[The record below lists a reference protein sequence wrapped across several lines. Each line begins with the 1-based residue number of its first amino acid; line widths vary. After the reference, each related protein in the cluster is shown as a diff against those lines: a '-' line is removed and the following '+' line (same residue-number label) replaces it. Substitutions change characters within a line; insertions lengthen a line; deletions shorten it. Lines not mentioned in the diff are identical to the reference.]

1 MNAPIRFRD
10 FQTDRNLL
18 AMDWG
23 IHMPGSGPHVGY
35 VEDAW
40 KANILAAIA
49 ANADAIGMQLSGGAM
64 DAQPTLITASNAG
77 IPAFLTNLMD
87 PQVIRILTA
96 PMRSEE
102 IYGSVKKGTWTD
114 LTAMFPIVEPVG
126 QVTSYGDFNNDGNA
140 DANVNWVTR
149 QSYHL
154 QTVTQ
159 WGERQL
165 AMYGVAQ
172 INYASEQNIASALV
186 INKFLNRANFFGISG
201 LLLYGGLN
209 DPNLLAPVLPIVKT
223 AGGYTWAVAT
233 AAEIYSDV
241 LKLWSTLNTQ
251 LQGIMDMNASMTLAL
266 STTLMPNLHKVSA
279 FNVTALQ
286 TVKENFPNLRI
297 VAAPEFSLPAG
308 ELMQL
313 IINDIDGVDTT
324 QTAFTEKMRAHPVI
338 PDLSSFKQ
346 KKSAGTWGFIGRRP
360 VAIAQMQG
368 M

>member
-1 MNAPIRFRD
+1 MNAPARFRD
-10 FQTDRNLL
+10 FRSDAALL

-23 IHMPGSGPHVGY
+23 INTPAVGY

-40 KANILAAIA
+40 RGNILAAIEA
-49 ANADAIGMQLSGGAM
+49 QPDAIGMALQRAGHGLGM
-64 DAQPTLITASNAG
+64 DAQPQLITTANAG
-77 IPAFLTNLMD
+77 IPAFLTNLID
-87 PQVIRILTA
+87 PQVIRVLVS

-102 IYGSVKKGTWTD
+102 IYGSTKKGDWTM
-114 LTAMFPIVEPVG
+114 LTTQFPIVESAGEVS
-126 QVTSYGDFNNDGNA
+126 SYGDFNNNGNA
-140 DANVNWVTR
+140 SANVNWVPR
-149 QSYHL
+149 QSYHF

-159 WGERQL
+159 WGEREL

-186 INKFLNRANFFGISG
+186 INKFMNRVNFFGVNG
-201 LLLYGGLN
+201 LLLYGALN

-233 AAEIYSDV
+233 AKEIYNDV
-241 LKLWSTLNTQ
+241 LKLYRTLNTQ
-251 LQGIMDMNASMTLAL
+251 LVGIVRMDSSMTLAL
-266 STTLMPNLHKVSA
+266 STTLMPFLHNVSD

-286 TVKENFPNLRI
+286 TINGNFPNLRI
-297 VAAPEFSLPAG
+297 VSAPEFSLPAG

-313 IINDIDGVDTT
+313 ILDDVDGVETT
-324 QTAFTEKMRAHPVI
+324 YTAFTEKMRAHPVI

>member
-1 MNAPIRFRD
+1 MNAPARFRD
-10 FQTDRNLL
+10 FQSDRGLL

-23 IHMPGSGPHVGY
+23 INSPAIGY
-35 VEDAW
+35 VEDGW
-40 KANILAAIA
+40 KANILAAMEV
-49 ANADAIGMQLSGGAM
+49 NPDAIGMILQRTAGLGM
-64 DAQPTLITASNAG
+64 DAQSQLITAPNAG
-77 IPAFLTNLMD
+77 IPAFLTNLID
-87 PQVIRILTA
+87 PQVIRVLVS

-102 IYGSVKKGTWTD
+102 IYGSTKKGDWTT
-114 LTAMFPIVEPVG
+114 LTTQFPIAESTGEVS
-126 QVTSYGDFNNDGNA
+126 SYGDFNNNGNA
-140 DANVNWVTR
+140 GANINWVAR
-149 QSYHL
+149 QSYHF
-154 QTVTQ
+154 QTITQ
-159 WGERQL
+159 WGEREL

-186 INKFLNRANFFGISG
+186 INKFMNKVNFFGVNG
-201 LLLYGGLN
+201 LLLYGSLN
-209 DPNLLAPVLPIVKT
+209 DPNLLAPVLPIVKA

-241 LKLWSTLNTQ
+241 LKLYSTLNVQ
-251 LQGIMDMNASMTLAL
+251 MAGIIKMDATMTLAL
-266 STTLMPNLHKVSA
+266 STTLMPNLHKVSP

-286 TVKENFPNLRI
+286 TVRENFPNLRI
-297 VAAPEFSLPAG
+297 EAAPEFSLPSG

-313 IINDIDGVDTT
+313 ILDDIDGVETT
-324 QTAFTEKMRAHPVI
+324 YTAFTEKMRAHPVI

>member
-1 MNAPIRFRD
+1 MNAPARFRD
-10 FQTDRNLL
+10 FRSDANLL
-18 AMDWG
+18 ALDWG
-23 IHMPGSGPHVGY
+23 INTPALGY

-40 KANILAAIA
+40 RGNILAAIEA
-49 ANADAIGMQLSGGAM
+49 QADAIGMSVQRPAGFGM
-64 DAQPTLITASNAG
+64 DAQPQLITAPNAG
-77 IPAFLTNLMD
+77 IPAFLTNLID
-87 PQVIRILTA
+87 PQVIRVLVS

-102 IYGSVKKGTWTD
+102 IYGSTKKGDWTT
-114 LTAMFPIVEPVG
+114 LTTQFPIVESAGEVS
-126 QVTSYGDFNNDGNA
+126 SYGDFNNNGNA
-140 DANVNWVTR
+140 SANVNWVPR
-149 QSYHL
+149 QSYHF

-159 WGERQL
+159 WGEREL

-186 INKFLNRANFFGISG
+186 INKFMNRVNFFGVNG
-201 LLLYGGLN
+201 LLLYGALN
-209 DPNLLAPVLPIVKT
+209 DPNLIAPVLPTVKT

-233 AAEIYSDV
+233 AAEIYADI
-241 LKLWSTLNTQ
+241 LKLYGALNTQ
-251 LQGIMDMNASMTLAL
+251 LKGLVRMDAKMTLAL
-266 STTLMPNLHKVSA
+266 STTLMPSLHKVSA

-286 TVKENFPNLRI
+286 TINGNFPNLRI
-297 VAAPEFSLPAG
+297 ESAPEYSLDSG

-313 IINDIDGVDTT
+313 ILDDIDGVETT
-324 QTAFTEKMRAHPVI
+324 YTAFTEKMRAHPVI